1 MVFAER
7 RPLKPEELSRLREV
21 LERRLREC
29 KRQEG
34 AEASLAKRI
43 EEALNRMERGEYG
56 RCVDCGQWLRLKR
69 LETVPWAERCRACQE
84 RWEMLAAVE

>member
-1 MVFAER
+1 MFFSER
-7 RPLKPEELSRLREV
+7 RPLKPEELARFREV

-29 KRQEG
+29 ESRGCEKSGLPERIRQ
-34 AEASLAKRI
+34 ALA
-43 EEALNRMERGEYG
+43 RMERGEYG

-84 RWEMLAAVE
+84 RWEMLSAVE